1 MEKKFISKRPLLLP
15 NQEIGVISTFFTE
28 QMLMR
33 DFSIIRLKPESY
45 VEIILEKQIEVV
57 FIDSNIYENDN
68 MWFDYEIEEI
78 IKLMETVDVNI
89 VIVNNES
96 NDKYISGNYYY
107 INLDIDRKEI
117 DIDGNIL
124 NMPVILNEN
133 IYNPINDK
141 PKLDVLY
148 FSLGKLIRGEHI
160 QNLHVKEKPVREE
173 IVAEKLTRQVTKELI
188 RKIKNAKVLYIYYS
202 DEIPPTFLKYI
213 EVVAALQNTM
223 VILDSNYDA
232 ESNISL
238 NTKDEKSNIELV
250 SAFYRNGI
258 YREKNV
264 IKKHRTAFLEHTL
277 ITYKN
282 LNKIL
287 QGDVSKEEVGISV
300 ITSTKRKWTL
310 DDYVIRLNKQANVKL
325 QVVLLTHGFS
335 LTESE
340 KEKLA
345 SKAEFNLTIIN
356 EPSTLSFGLC
366 LNKAISFASEKYFT
380 KLDDDDYYYSN
391 YLIDS
396 WIAHKYSSANIV
408 GKHSQFVYLE
418 DSKMIIQRFNS
429 QQYKYSEYVAGATI
443 FCETE
448 FINKYLFSDLKKAV
462 DSDLLRRV
470 REDGGKLYCLHPYEF
485 CIFRAGDK
493 SEHTWQVDDIR
504 LLKSA
509 KIHFIG
515 DPTETIEVN

>member
-1 MEKKFISKRPLLLP
+1 
-15 NQEIGVISTFFTE
+15 
-28 QMLMR
+28 
-33 DFSIIRLKPESY
+33 
-45 VEIILEKQIEVV
+45 
-57 FIDSNIYENDN
+57 
-68 MWFDYEIEEI
+68 
-78 IKLMETVDVNI
+78 
-89 VIVNNES
+89 
-96 NDKYISGNYYY
+96 
-107 INLDIDRKEI
+107 
-117 DIDGNIL
+117 
-124 NMPVILNEN
+124 
-133 IYNPINDK
+133 
-141 PKLDVLY
+141 
-148 FSLGKLIRGEHI
+148 
-160 QNLHVKEKPVREE
+160 
-173 IVAEKLTRQVTKELI
+173 
-188 RKIKNAKVLYIYYS
+188 
-202 DEIPPTFLKYI
+202 
-213 EVVAALQNTM
+213 
-223 VILDSNYDA
+223 
-232 ESNISL
+232 
-238 NTKDEKSNIELV
+238 
-250 SAFYRNGI
+250 
-258 YREKNV
+258 
-264 IKKHRTAFLEHTL
+264 
-277 ITYKN
+277 
-282 LNKIL
+282 
-287 QGDVSKEEVGISV
+287 
-300 ITSTKRKWTL
+300 
-310 DDYVIRLNKQANVKL
+310 ANVKL

-429 QQYKYSEYVAGATI
+429 QQYKYSEYVAGASI